1 MKTVIIDTNMILVP
15 GQHKVDIFTE
25 LDRIMDEPYEIHILQ
40 GVLDELARLAKGNSA
55 DAQAARLGK
64 MLLEHQQNRNFA
76 VATTTQCK
84 ALKIIS
90 GSNGLHVDDVIVA
103 IAEDDTLVATNDSEL
118 KRRLLEKGIRV
129 IYLRQQQHLAIST

>member
-1 MKTVIIDTNMILVP
+1 MKAVIIDTNMLLVP
-15 GQHKVDIFTE
+15 GQHKVDIYTE
-25 LDRIMDEPYEIHILQ
+25 IDRLMEEPYEIHILQ
-40 GVLDELARLAKGNSA
+40 GVLDELERLAKGNSA

-64 MLLEHQQNRNFA
+64 MLLEHQQKRNFA
-76 VATTTQCK
+76 AASGTQCK

-90 GSNGLHVDDVIVA
+90 GSYGLHVDDVIVA